1 MKKEGGKEA
10 RKERRQAGNLR
21 LLCGS
26 KNVWQGQ
33 WTAPEPKSAVRNVLN
48 LPGMGLPQDPF
59 CAQTRAAKNAE
70 EAQPRCAP
78 RSSVTSSV
86 GFYTGEGF

>member
-1 MKKEGGKEA
+1 MKKEA
-10 RKERRQAGNLR
+10 RKERRQAGNRR

-33 WTAPEPKSAVRNVLN
+33 WTAPEPQSAVRNVLN

-59 CAQTRAAKNAE
+59 CAQTLAAKNAE
-70 EAQPRCAP
+70 EAQPPCAH
-78 RSSVTSSV
+78 RSSFISYL
-86 GFYTGEGF
+86 GFYIGEGF